1 MSKRIVVI
9 GTGFAGLYS
18 ALATRRLIY
27 LNSQGAA
34 SEATNIEVVVI
45 APEAR
50 LVVRPRLYQADPSS
64 MALPLDDIFRVTGI
78 QFIKGTVG
86 AIQTTKH
93 EINLIDDTGAPSTI
107 SYDRLI
113 LAAGSQL
120 VRPNVPG
127 LEQHAFSIDQIE
139 EAAKLETHLSGLA
152 AYPPSLARNTVVVC
166 GGGFTGIELAAELP
180 ARLRSIFGQ
189 NAGVRVIVIDRED
202 EIGLD
207 LGPGPRPVIAQALSE
222 LGVEMK
228 LGTAVTGVDANGIIA
243 ATGERLE
250 ALTVVWTAGVAAT
263 TLAKQIP
270 GEKDKFG
277 RLYVDR
283 DLRVPSARDIF
294 ATGDAA
300 CAATDDDGHY
310 TMMSCQHAIPL
321 GRSAGNNAAAD
332 LLGIPTNPYS
342 QPGYG
347 NCLDLGASGAVVT
360 DGWDRKVIC
369 TGSHAKS
376 AKNYINTALIY
387 PPKAEFTEALAA
399 ADPTIQIEIPS

>member
-9 GTGFAGLYS
+9 GAGFAGLYS
-18 ALATRRLIY
+18 ALAARRLIN

-34 SEATNIEVVVI
+34 SEAASIEVVVI

-50 LVVRPRLYQADPSS
+50 LVVRPRLYEADPSS
-64 MALPLDDIFRVTGI
+64 MAVPLDDLFRVTGI

-86 AIQTTKH
+86 AIHTMKH
-93 EINLIDDTGAPSTI
+93 EIDLADNTGISSTV

-120 VRPNVPG
+120 AHPNIPG
-127 LEQHAFSIDQIE
+127 LEEHAFSVDKIE
-139 EAAKLETHLSGLA
+139 EAAKLEAHLCGLA
-152 AYPPSLARNTVVVC
+152 AYPPSLARNTVLVC

-180 ARLRSIFGQ
+180 ARLYAIFGQ
-189 NAGVRVIVIDRED
+189 DAAVRVIIIDRED
-202 EIGLD
+202 EIGPD
-207 LGPGPRPVIAQALSE
+207 LGPGPRPVIVNALSE

-228 LGTAVTGVDANGIIA
+228 LGTAVTGVDANGVITD
-243 ATGERLE
+243 TGECIE
-250 ALTVVWTAGVAAT
+250 ALTAVWTAGVSAT
-263 TLAKQIP
+263 VLAKQIP

-277 RLYVDR
+277 RLCVDR
-283 DLRVPSARDIF
+283 HLRMPSARDIF

-332 LLGIPTNPYS
+332 LLGLPTNPYS
-342 QPGYG
+342 QHGYG
-347 NCLDLGASGAVVT
+347 NCLDLGPSSAVVT
-360 DGWDRKVIC
+360 NGWDRKVILA
-369 TGSHAKS
+369 GAQAKS
-376 AKNYINTALIY
+376 AKQFINTALIY
-387 PPKAEFTEALAA
+387 PPKADLTEALVA
-399 ADPTIQIEIPS
+399 ADPTSQIEIPI